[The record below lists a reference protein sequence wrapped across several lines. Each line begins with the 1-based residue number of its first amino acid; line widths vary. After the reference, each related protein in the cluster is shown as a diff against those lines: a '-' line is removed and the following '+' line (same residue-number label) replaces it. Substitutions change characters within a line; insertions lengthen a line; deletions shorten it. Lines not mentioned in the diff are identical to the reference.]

1 MKNDRLEKIRQI
13 LTEQKEASVTGLAAM
28 LDVSDMTIRR
38 DLIELEQKGIVTR
51 YHGGA
56 FIADAQPPSLR
67 RADDHKSS
75 PGEKAAIGQAA
86 SRYLKGL
93 LAAGEIDSVILMS
106 GSTMFEMV
114 RYIDQTIPV
123 TIVTDNLN
131 IAYTLS
137 QDTGNSV
144 MILGGKVSPAHMSV
158 DGFLAEQMLDHL
170 SADCTFM
177 GTSAIDEEGC
187 LYCYD
192 DKYASLLKKLL
203 AVSHRLVV
211 LAEHS
216 KLGATSLVRV
226 SRMDERFTLITGEQ
240 APQDL
245 LGRYEDL
252 GVKITKTC

>member
-1 MKNDRLEKIRQI
+1 MKNERLEQIRQI
-13 LTEQKEASVTGLAAM
+13 LSQQKEASVTGLAAM
-28 LDVSDMTIRR
+28 LNVSDMTIRR

-56 FIADAQPPSLR
+56 FIAAAPPRGLR
-67 RADDHKSS
+67 PEAPQS
-75 PGEKAAIGQAA
+75 PDSGEKAAIGRAA
-86 SRYLKGL
+86 SRYLKEL
-93 LAAGEIDSVILMS
+93 LSGREISSVILMS

-114 RYIDQTIPV
+114 RSIDYTIPV
-123 TIVTDNLN
+123 PTVTDNLN

-137 QDTGNSV
+137 QDADNSV
-144 MILGGKVSPAHMSV
+144 MILGGKVSPTHMSV

-177 GTSAIDEEGC
+177 GTSAVDEAGC

-216 KLGATSLVRV
+216 KLGTTSLVKV
-226 SRMDERFTLITGEQ
+226 SRMDERFSLITGEG
-240 APQDL
+240 APEAL
-245 LGRYEDL
+245 LKRYKDL
-252 GVKITKTC
+252 GVKIIRTC